1 MLYKILLFLVF
12 SYSLIF
18 SDGDQFKVNEHS
30 VNAVIGD
37 VSFVDKFGFAPDNK
51 TNETL
56 RLTTHLEYVEKKLRK
71 ADVSHLSSELKEKRF
86 QLLNYLREYIEA
98 ESYPKNYHHP
108 NKRQSVFI
116 DINGNICAVGY
127 LVERSVDRQ
136 TAEKINKDYKFS
148 SIFEIDNSFFKQWIS
163 ESGFTKKELAMI
175 QPAYGP
181 NPEEDINQEYDIA
194 SSVLI
199 GVNTSLSFVNASQ
212 IFRGRQ
218 NKTIPILGLV
228 TGSTQLIMGIAN
240 YPNNSSVNKR
250 NRELSLLN
258 IGFST
263 LTISLSSYNLF
274 KNKENP
280 ENSYTFRLKNFSLP
294 QNNSGMG
301 ISVTKSF

>member
-37 VSFVDKFGFAPDNK
+37 VSFVNKFGFAPDNK

-148 SIFEIDNSFFKQWIS
+148 SIFEIDNSFFEEWIS

-175 QPAYGP
+175 
-181 NPEEDINQEYDIA
+181 
-194 SSVLI
+194 
-199 GVNTSLSFVNASQ
+199 
-212 IFRGRQ
+212 
-218 NKTIPILGLV
+218 
-228 TGSTQLIMGIAN
+228 
-240 YPNNSSVNKR
+240 
-250 NRELSLLN
+250 
-258 IGFST
+258 
-263 LTISLSSYNLF
+263 
-274 KNKENP
+274 
-280 ENSYTFRLKNFSLP
+280 
-294 QNNSGMG
+294 
-301 ISVTKSF
+301 